1 MEENVKTENVTKK
14 TSTAKKSVAAVEE
27 EPKKVDPFHDM
38 VPVVLPKAPHNE
50 ENFLFVS
57 VNGRTYQVPRSG
69 KPVMV
74 PRPVYEVLKN
84 AERMAEYSEDRKA
97 ANVYKG

>member
-1 MEENVKTENVTKK
+1 MEETVKTEKVTKK
-14 TSTAKKSVAAVEE
+14 AALTKRTVTVA
-27 EPKKVDPFHDM
+27 EPEKRNVDHFSDM

-50 ENFLFVS
+50 ENFQFVS